1 MPFRVEF
8 TELAAD
14 KFRKLDGAMRGRI
27 AAKLREVAE
36 NPKRHVSSLR
46 GIGAFRIRVG
56 DYRLI
61 VDIDWNKQAIYVLTL
76 GHRSTIYRQ

>member
-1 MPFRVEF
+1 LAFRVELSQ
-8 TELAAD
+8 LAAE
-14 KFRKLDGAMRGRI
+14 KFRKLEPAVKDRI

-36 NPKRHVSSLR
+36 NPRRHMTSIR

-61 VDIDWNKQAIYVLTL
+61 ADVAWDEQVIYVLTL
-76 GHRSTIYRQ
+76 GHRSTIYR